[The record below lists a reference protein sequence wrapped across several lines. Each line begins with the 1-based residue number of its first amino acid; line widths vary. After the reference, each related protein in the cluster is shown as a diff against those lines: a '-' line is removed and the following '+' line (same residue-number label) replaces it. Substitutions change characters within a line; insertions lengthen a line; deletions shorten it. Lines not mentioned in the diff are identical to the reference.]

1 MLAVPIEGQDSLAR
15 ELVEL
20 HTIGWRNFH
29 VVLCHRFIGNG
40 LGMKPMM
47 YASMFTVVSRHLGS
61 GNDGMT
67 IHMHGNGQDQ
77 IGQIHKRGTTV
88 VHGDVGQCYGY
99 GAKGGK
105 LFIRG
110 NAAGRPMINSVG
122 SQNWSS
128 MELRLII
135 SRNPSWLEPLKV
147 EDLLSSMELNTM
159 KSPSIMKHLIQG
171 NLFSLSSGG
180 AIYVRDPHSRLSVS
194 QLNGGDFTELTDADW
209 QILEP
214 LLMENEEHFG
224 IQLAALLTV
233 EGEVRAPEAVYRKII
248 PLKNKA
254 LSVEDGWG
262 QARLKNRAVKMARLT
277 HLHAQ
282 VRKLNE
288 MASHSETS
296 PYAAK
301 VMNPIV
307 AMGSHHVLNVASL
320 Q

>member
-1 MLAVPIEGQDSLAR
+1 MIDARPYPIEGQDSLAR

-20 HTIGWRNFH
+20 HSMGWRNFH
-29 VVLCHRFIGNG
+29 VVLCHGHRFIGNG
-40 LGMKPMM
+40 FGMETHDVRIDV
-47 YASMFTVVSRHLGS
+47 YGSVGDYLGS

-77 IGQIHKRGTTV
+77 IGQIHKRGSTI

-122 SQNWSS
+122 SPKLVINGTALDYLAESFMAGDPLEGGGFVIINGIEYDEKGNLQS
-128 MELRLII
+128 MET
-135 SRNPSWLEPLKV
+135 PYPG
-147 EDLLSSMELNTM
+147 
-159 KSPSIMKHLIQG
+159 G

-180 AIYVRDPHSRLSVS
+180 AIYVRDPHSRLSTS
-194 QLNGGDFTELTDADW
+194 QLNGGDFTDLTDADW

-214 LLMENEEHFG
+214 LLMENEVHFG

-233 EGEVRAPEAVYRKII
+233 EGEVRAPGEVYRKII

-254 LSVEDGWG
+254 LSVEDGW
-262 QARLKNRAVKMARLT
+262 
-277 HLHAQ
+277 
-282 VRKLNE
+282 
-288 MASHSETS
+288 
-296 PYAAK
+296 AAK
-301 VMNPIV
+301 
-307 AMGSHHVLNVASL
+307 HD
-320 Q
+320 